1 MTNHMSGDRRDNPFA
16 TIIKNHRA
24 RVGRVY
30 DRFMD
35 RIASIRKRKIETMKE
50 ESARA
55 DEDRLAE
62 IRKSLEDNR

>member
-1 MTNHMSGDRRDNPFA
+1 MDRMPEDRRDNPFA

-30 DRFMD
+30 GRFMD
-35 RIASIRKRKIETMKE
+35 RIAGIRKRKIETMKE

-55 DEDRLAE
+55 DEERLAE